1 MSNKNI
7 LVIDDDTRIRNLLS
21 KFLADNGFEVS
32 SAKDTT
38 QARELIAQNQFDLLI
53 VDVMMPGENGI
64 EFTQDFRKTSKTP
77 IIILT
82 ARGESADRISGLE
95 SGADDY
101 LPKPFEPKELLL
113 RINNIFKRITPKS
126 AEKTS
131 EAGNKN
137 IHKFGQ
143 FSFNIAESRL
153 KKDQDFIH
161 ITDSEAK
168 ILTILCQNQ
177 SKPLSR
183 EELSKLCGGID
194 TRSIDV
200 QITRIRKKI
209 ETNPKQPN
217 YLQTVRN
224 CGYILHK

>member
-1 MSNKNI
+1 MSKNI

-21 KFLADNGFEVS
+21 KFLDDSGFEVS
-32 SAKDTT
+32 SAKDAT
-38 QARELIAQNQFDLLI
+38 QARELIEEKQFDLLI

-113 RINNIFKRITPKS
+113 RINNIFKRIILTS
-126 AEKTS
+126 LEKTNKS
-131 EAGNKN
+131 NDKN
-137 IHKFGQ
+137 IQQSGE
-143 FSFNIAESRL
+143 FSFNITESRL
-153 KKDQDFIH
+153 KKGSEFIH

-183 EELSKLCGGID
+183 EELSKLWIPDKIYKPKMDKNSRDGLL
-194 TRSIDV
+194 
-200 QITRIRKKI
+200 KKW
-209 ETNPKQPN
+209 N
-217 YLQTVRN
+217 YFVSKTLS
-224 CGYILHK
+224 

>member
-1 MSNKNI
+1 MSKNI

-21 KFLADNGFEVS
+21 KFLDDSGFEVS
-32 SAKDTT
+32 SAKDAT
-38 QARELIAQNQFDLLI
+38 QARELIEEKQFDLLI

-113 RINNIFKRITPKS
+113 RINNIFKRIILTS
-126 AEKTS
+126 LEKTNKS
-131 EAGNKN
+131 NDKN
-137 IHKFGQ
+137 IQQFGE
-143 FSFNIAESRL
+143 FSFNITESRL
-153 KKDQDFIH
+153 KKGSEFIH